1 MAPSTENNQ
10 KSGLGRSPPRRT
22 AKIAVL
28 IGNKPKKTMEWAEL
42 TCCRAKAVKSGN
54 PMTTPNALTA
64 SAGMFEAVGR
74 AWRSNTRKN
83 NPNSAAIV
91 ARALVKKMGLKSATA
106 TRVAGKEPAKI
117 ATPIN
122 PFTQPLVACFM
133 A

>member
-1 MAPSTENNQ
+1 
-10 KSGLGRSPPRRT
+10 
-22 AKIAVL
+22 
-28 IGNKPKKTMEWAEL
+28 MEWAEL

-74 AWRSNTRKN
+74 AWRSNTKKN
-83 NPNSAAIV
+83 NPNNAAIV

-106 TRVAGKEPAKI
+106 TRVAGKDPAKI